1 MGKTTIKCVA
11 CGEDIIMSEDDRVLV
26 ISPRNEWEGY
36 FHFPKCMVAISKAAA
51 KQSVQPTVLCTCF
64 TNNLGTIERVASNCP
79 VHNTHSG

>member
-51 KQSVQPTVLCTCF
+51 KQSVQADLLSCPQCEGDLHNGYCQKCKAVFEPT
-64 TNNLGTIERVASNCP
+64 SQ
-79 VHNTHSG
+79 